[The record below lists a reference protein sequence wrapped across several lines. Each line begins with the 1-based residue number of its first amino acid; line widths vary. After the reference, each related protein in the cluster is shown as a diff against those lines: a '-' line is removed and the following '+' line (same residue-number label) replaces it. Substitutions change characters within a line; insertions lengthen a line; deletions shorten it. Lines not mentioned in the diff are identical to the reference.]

1 MKVKS
6 LMDTKF
12 LKIFPETTIQQT
24 AELMHRTKRFSTPVI
39 DRDEKLV
46 GWVNSIDIMVINDK
60 NKPVSS
66 IMSPVEDIIMLNMNE
81 PAREAVKKI
90 VEYKVVSIPVITN
103 EGKLVGLV
111 RNCDI
116 TKTLSKMYDIPVYN
130 IFKSLMGE
138 LKGISWEELMNA
150 SAIVTKQ
157 TTGEE
162 ITGQEYERRIKDSTF
177 GQAIWACG
185 GLEKFFT
192 GIIKIGEVA
201 LARKV
206 SCKNVIKK

>member
-12 LKIFPETTIQQT
+12 LKIYPEYSIEYT
-24 AELMHRTKRFSTPVI
+24 AELMNKTKRFSTPVI
-39 DRDEKLV
+39 NKDEKLI
-46 GWVNSIDIMVINDK
+46 GWINSIDIMVISDK
-60 NKPVSS
+60 SKPVSS
-66 IMSPVEDIIMLNMNE
+66 IMSPVEDVILLNE
-81 PAREAVKKI
+81 EDPASDAVKKI
-90 VEYKVVSIPVITN
+90 VEYKVVSMPVLDSEKRI
-103 EGKLVGLV
+103 VGLV

-138 LKGISWEELMNA
+138 LKGISWDELMESA
-150 SAIVTKQ
+150 AIVTKQ

-162 ITGQEYERRIKDSTF
+162 ITGKEYEVRIKNSTF
-177 GQAIWACG
+177 GQAIWSCG

-192 GIIKIGEVA
+192 GLIKIGEVA
-201 LARKV
+201 IARKV